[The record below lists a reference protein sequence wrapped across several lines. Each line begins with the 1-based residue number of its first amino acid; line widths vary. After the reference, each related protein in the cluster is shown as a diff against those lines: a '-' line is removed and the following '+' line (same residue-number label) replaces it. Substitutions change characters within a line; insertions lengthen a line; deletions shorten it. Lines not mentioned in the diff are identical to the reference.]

1 MISAV
6 KDNPY
11 TLFEISPTIRGGHL
25 LTAQGIS
32 DKHKIVVSN

>member
-11 TLFEISPTIRGGHL
+11 TLFEISPTIRWASARL
-25 LTAQGIS
+25 L
-32 DKHKIVVSN
+32 KE